1 MKTQNQN
8 SVKDQNATCD
18 NNVLSDGTFHI
29 NHIPFG
35 HYVLIENQE
44 QWENV
49 KNYLH
54 EKRDEIPF
62 KPTYLKQMA
71 FCSMGINFSYSDNT
85 RFGYGSDA
93 YQAKQEPLKEILF
106 NQLRF

>member
-1 MKTQNQN
+1 MKTETDN
-8 SVKDQNATCD
+8 SVQDQNATCD

-29 NHIPFG
+29 NQVSFK

-44 QWENV
+44 QWEKV

-54 EKRDEIPF
+54 EKPNKIPF
-62 KPTYLKQMA
+62 IPTYLKHQA
-71 FCSMGINFSYSDNT
+71 FCSMGIYLNYSNNT
-85 RFGYGSDA
+85 SFGFGSDEHIL
-93 YQAKQEPLKEILF
+93 KQEPLKEIMF